1 MYILGKF
8 CSVIRLL
15 KMLCESL
22 LELMV
27 GKMFS
32 PLTVYKIVHNLFPM
46 LKINTTTNVCKL
58 CLMALTK
65 QPLNIRTLE
74 IFKTN

>member
-1 MYILGKF
+1 
-8 CSVIRLL
+8 
-15 KMLCESL
+15 
-22 LELMV
+22 MV

-46 LKINTTTNVCKL
+46 LKINTTTNFCKL

-74 IFKTN
+74 IFKTNQYEIIGYSQGTNQELEPNQIWPL